1 MRSGVVVE
9 LLPLGQPETPW
20 RGSRGR
26 GVTHRPGSVRDV
38 AAIEDP
44 YREQAEREFY
54 AEVAEGRGYRV
65 CQPLDELGG
74 RSLHEVWTAG
84 DHQAVEQW
92 LTAAYARTDAI
103 AERHR
108 NDPEFMAMI
117 RESQAEVHRL
127 NAEQEHERQ
136 ARLNR
141 QRTA

>member
-1 MRSGVVVE
+1 M
-9 LLPLGQPETPW
+9 
-20 RGSRGR
+20 
-26 GVTHRPGSVRDV
+26 

-54 AEVAEGRGYRV
+54 TEVAEGRSYRV
-65 CQPLDELGG
+65 CQPLDELAG

-84 DHQAVEQW
+84 DHQTVEHW
-92 LTAAYARTDAI
+92 LAAAYARTEAI
-103 AERHR
+103 AEQHR
-108 NDPEFMAMI
+108 NDPEFMATI